1 MALPCAAETGSA
13 CVGSVGCACHGLRCA
28 AVLIGSKQWLDAGSL
43 HAAQCRTGEAV
54 AAFGSAAVYALAK
67 AVRKW
72 LSCAMYAWNVFLQ
85 AATVS
90 KESHEASV

>member
-1 MALPCAAETGSA
+1 MRSRDWVRMCG
-13 CVGSVGCACHGLRCA
+13 CVGYACHGLRCVA
-28 AVLIGSKQWLDAGSL
+28 LLMGTKQRLDAVSL

-72 LSCAMYAWNVFLQ
+72 LSCAMYA
-85 AATVS
+85 
-90 KESHEASV
+90 